1 MAEIFGC
8 VHMSAMG
15 GIRSEGVTVDD
26 HFTDA
31 QKYLYLLGRSA
42 TRGSEYI
49 NASFVNVSEATCASC
64 LHVIHT
70 CSHVLTMLVYVNS
83 YR

>member
-1 MAEIFGC
+1 MC
-8 VHMSAMG
+8 VRTYVSYG
-15 GIRSEGVTVDD
+15 GILSEGVTVDG

-49 NASFVNVSEATCASC
+49 NASFVNVSEA
-64 LHVIHT
+64 HVLVVCMSFVHAL
-70 CSHVLTMLVYVNS
+70 HVLTMLVYVNS
-83 YR
+83 

>member
-1 MAEIFGC
+1 MERF
-8 VHMSAMG
+8 
-15 GIRSEGVTVDD
+15 TFDF

-49 NASFVNVSEATCASC
+49 NASFVNVREATCGSC
-64 LHVIHT
+64 VHVIRT
-70 CSHVLTMLVYVNS
+70 CFTCAHDASVCKQLMLILCFVLKSPL
-83 YR
+83 